1 MASTKQLDAE
11 PRQRVGKGAARA
23 VRRDNRVP
31 AVIYGG
37 GQAPVSIS
45 LDYHRTNQLI
55 YAGHFLTT
63 VFEIKVGGET
73 VRAIPRDYQLDP
85 VRDTPVHVDF
95 MRLSAGSTIRVEVPV
110 HFINQDLCPGLKQGG
125 SLNIVRHAVELVV
138 PAEAI
143 PDSLTAD
150 LTGLEFN
157 DALKINSIK
166 LPENTRTV
174 IQGRDFTI
182 ATITPPKAVEEEAP
196 AAAATAE
203 AAPAAGA
210 AAAAPAAPAAEKK

>member
-1 MASTKQLDAE
+1 MASLKQLDAM

-23 VRRDNRVP
+23 TRRDHRVP

-45 LDYHRTNQLI
+45 LDYNRTNQLI

-63 VFEIKVGGET
+63 VFEIKVGDEMI
-73 VRAIPRDYQLDP
+73 RAIPRDYQLHP
-85 VRDTPVHVDF
+85 VKDTPVHVDF

-110 HFINQDLCPGLKQGG
+110 HFINNEASPGLKQGG
-125 SLNIVRHAVELVV
+125 ALNIVRHAVELIV

-150 LTGLEFN
+150 LTGLEIN
-157 DALKINSIK
+157 GAIKISAIT
-166 LPENTRTV
+166 LPAGTKTV

-182 ATITPPKAVEEEAP
+182 ATITPPKAADPE
-196 AAAATAE
+196 AAAA
-203 AAPAAGA
+203 A
-210 AAAAPAAPAAEKK
+210 AAAAPAADKK